1 MPSVSSVFLEKL
13 ILLELRYMRGV
24 SLKNLIRQYL
34 LLFRKMYFYR
44 FVRIYNLK
52 LLSENSWS
60 KIYILKLYIYK
71 LILNFKYL
79 HRIMLLL
86 TLNFTNDDTL
96 FIFVLI

>member
-52 LLSENSWS
+52 LLSKNSWS

-71 LILNFKYL
+71 LILNFKCL
-79 HRIMLLL
+79 HHIMLLL